1 VEALAV
7 KIASQDYPGY
17 ARIVRGP
24 STSLMTKAGLWIELQ
39 AAVGFVLGLGLA

>member
-7 KIASQDYPGY
+7 KIASHDYPGY
-17 ARIVRGP
+17 ARIVRSP